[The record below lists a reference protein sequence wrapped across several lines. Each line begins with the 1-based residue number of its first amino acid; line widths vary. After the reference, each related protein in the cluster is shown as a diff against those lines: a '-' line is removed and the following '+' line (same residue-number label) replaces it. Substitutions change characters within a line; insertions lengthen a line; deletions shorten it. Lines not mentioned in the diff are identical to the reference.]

1 MKLPYLI
8 LKIILGYAIRL
19 FYPRRTYINKQK
31 DILGTT
37 IYVSNHAASF
47 MDPLIFS
54 VLEKPSVYFMTRA
67 DVFTKKTHKIFDSFQ
82 MLPIYRQHDG
92 VETISK
98 NNETFERATK
108 VLSKGRNLLIF
119 GEGFTDDVF
128 IRRLKPVKKGAV
140 RIGFSALETFE
151 WKKKVYIAA
160 MGINYG
166 DPNRFG
172 SEVIIS
178 HGDKICLNDF
188 ELAYK
193 ENPNKVITE
202 LTNRIEIE
210 MQANI
215 THVENEQ
222 WVFFHEHI
230 MRLKRNG
237 LHVSDTDFS
246 IPAKT
251 RLSNS
256 KQVANWLNTQNSIEN
271 EEVSLLKTDLEY
283 YFELQEKL
291 KIDESCLYRV
301 HIQKRGI
308 GAEIAF
314 LILTFPLMIVGLFHF
329 YFPYR
334 FVKNFA
340 EKKFKR
346 SVFWGSVKMVMGM
359 FILGI
364 FNIPLAWAVS
374 QFFPSCFPPFS
385 GLIYF
390 LILPFFGVIA
400 YQFFEKMNT
409 LKSIKRVKK
418 TNCDSL
424 LELRMDLISRINK
437 MGI

>member
-8 LKIILGYAIRL
+8 LKVLLGYAIRL
-19 FYPRRTYINKQK
+19 FYPKRAFVNKQK
-31 DILGTT
+31 ETLGTT

-47 MDPLIFS
+47 MDPLVFAI
-54 VLEKPSVYFMTRA
+54 LEKPSIYFMTRA
-67 DVFTKKTHKIFDSFQ
+67 DVFTKKTQKIFDSFQ

-92 VETISK
+92 VETKSK
-98 NNETFERATK
+98 NNETFERATE
-108 VLSKGRNLLIF
+108 VLAKGRNLLIF

-128 IRRLKPVKKGAV
+128 IRRLKPIKKGAV

-166 DPNRFG
+166 DPNHFG
-172 SEVIIS
+172 SEVVIS
-178 HGDKICLNDF
+178 HGEKICLNDF
-188 ELAYK
+188 EAAYK

-202 LTNRIEIE
+202 LTNQIEIE

-215 THVENEQ
+215 THVENEN

-237 LHVSDTDFS
+237 LHVADTDFS
-246 IPAKT
+246 IPAT
-251 RLSNS
+251 IRLSNS
-256 KQVANWLNTQNSIEN
+256 QHVANWLNTQNSTEN
-271 EEVSLLKTDLEY
+271 DEIIKLKSDLEH
-283 YFELQEKL
+283 YFEQQEKVN
-291 KIDESCLYRV
+291 IDETSLNRV

-314 LILTFPLMIVGLFHF
+314 LILTFPLMLIGLFHF

-346 SVFWGSVKMVMGM
+346 SVFWGSVKMVMGA
-359 FILGI
+359 FLLAI

-374 QFFPSCFPPFS
+374 QFFPACFPPFS

-400 YQFFEKMNT
+400 YQFFKKINT
-409 LKSIKRVKK
+409 IQSIQRVKR

-424 LELRMDLISRINK
+424 LALRKDLITRINS